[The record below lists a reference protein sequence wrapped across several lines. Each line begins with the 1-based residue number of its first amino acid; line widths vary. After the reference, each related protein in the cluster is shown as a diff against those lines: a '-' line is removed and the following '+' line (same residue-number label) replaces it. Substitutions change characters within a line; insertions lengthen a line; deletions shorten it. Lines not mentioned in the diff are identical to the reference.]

1 MSKFEERDW
10 IVFENDGQKIFGVT
24 HRPLTS
30 NPHPLV
36 VMCHGFGGSKSGR
49 YRHYVK
55 LAESLSKEGIASLRF
70 DFRGCG
76 DSEGHMKDATIEGKI
91 LDALQAIEIASKL
104 KGIDKERI
112 GLLGRSM
119 GGAIAVK
126 AAARYQAIKSLALWA
141 PLFST
146 EKWAAIWKQ
155 VKDHPKKFSQ
165 LGELK
170 FFGGIAPNPNFLEQ
184 FFSID
189 LEEDLDLLSAV
200 PLLHIQGENDQ
211 VIESDQ
217 VKKYQSARQ
226 GTAATTEMLSLE
238 HTDHDFSNIQE
249 QEVAISKTV
258 EWFKKTLR

>member
-1 MSKFEERDW
+1 M
-10 IVFENDGQKIFGVT
+10 GQI
-24 HRPLTS
+24 
-30 NPHPLV
+30 
-36 VMCHGFGGSKSGR
+36 
-49 YRHYVK
+49 
-55 LAESLSKEGIASLRF
+55 SL
-70 DFRGCG
+70 
-76 DSEGHMKDATIEGKI
+76 
-91 LDALQAIEIASKL
+91 
-104 KGIDKERI
+104 
-112 GLLGRSM
+112 
-119 GGAIAVK
+119 
-126 AAARYQAIKSLALWA
+126 
-141 PLFST
+141 
-146 EKWAAIWKQ
+146 
-155 VKDHPKKFSQ
+155 
-165 LGELK
+165 
-170 FFGGIAPNPNFLEQ
+170 PNPNFLEQ